1 MRAVGVNTYGGPE
14 ALELVELPDPIAAPG
29 QILIRVH
36 AAAVNPTDTYVRN
49 GARAEIQR
57 KDPWPYVPGMDAAGV
72 VAAIGPDT
80 VTDLKVGDAVMAIV
94 LPSGSHGGYSEY
106 LALPARSVTRTP
118 AGSTFGEAASLPM
131 NGLTAQLTL
140 DLLDLAPGATLAVTG
155 AAGAYGGYV
164 VQLAVAAGLRVIAD
178 ASEADRALVES
189 LGADVVVARGPD
201 VADRIVEHCPG
212 GVDAVAD
219 GSVQN
224 EQLFPCVRDGG
235 GFATVRGFTADAP
248 RHITIHP
255 VWVRSYIEAWEKLDR
270 LRELAEAGQISLR
283 VAATFPA
290 ERASEAHA
298 LLEAGGVRG
307 RLIIEFSASSGLL

>member
-1 MRAVGVNTYGGPE
+1 MRAVGVNRYGGPE
-14 ALELVELPDPIAAPG
+14 ALEVVELPDPVAGPG

-49 GARAEIQR
+49 GARAEMQS

-80 VTDLKVGDAVMAIV
+80 ETPLLVGDSVMAIV

-106 LALPARSVTRTP
+106 LALPARSVTRAP
-118 AGSTFGEAASLPM
+118 AGASHAQACSLPM

-140 DLLDLAPGATLAVTG
+140 DLLNLAPGATLAVTG

-178 ASEADRALVES
+178 SSEADRELVES

-201 VADRIVEHCPG
+201 VAERILQHCPG

-224 EQLFPCVRDGG
+224 EQLFPCLRDGG
-235 GFATVRGFTADAP
+235 GFATVRGFDTVAP
-248 RHITIHP
+248 REITIHP
-255 VWVRSYIEAWEKLDR
+255 VWVRSYVEAWEKLDR

-290 ERASEAHA
+290 QDASQAHA

-307 RLIIEFSASSGLL
+307 RLVIEF

>member
-14 ALELVELPDPIAAPG
+14 ALEVVELPDPVAGPG

-49 GARAEIQR
+49 GDRAEMQS
-57 KDPWPYVPGMDAAGV
+57 KDPFPYVPGMDAAGV

-80 VTDLKVGDAVMAIV
+80 VTDLKVGDAVMAMV
-94 LPSGSHGGYSEY
+94 LPSGSHGGYSQY
-106 LALPARSVTRTP
+106 LALPARSVTRAP
-118 AGSTFGEAASLPM
+118 KGSTHGEAASLPM

-140 DLLDLAPGATLAVTG
+140 DLLDLAPGNTLAVTG

-201 VADRIVEHCPG
+201 VADRILEHCPG

-235 GFATVRGFTADAP
+235 GFATVRGFSAEAP

-270 LRELAEAGQISLR
+270 LRELAEAGQINLR

-290 ERASEAHA
+290 EKASEAHA

-307 RLIIEFSASSGLL
+307 RLIIEF

>member
-1 MRAVGVNTYGGPE
+1 MRAVGVNSYGGPE
-14 ALELVELPDPIAAPG
+14 ALEVVELPDPIAGPG

-106 LALPARSVTRTP
+106 LVLPARSVTRTP

-140 DLLDLAPGATLAVTG
+140 DLLDLGAGATLAVTG

-178 ASEADRALVES
+178 ASEADRSLVES
-189 LGADVVVARGPD
+189 WGAEVVTRGPD
-201 VADRIVEHCPG
+201 VANRILEICPN

-235 GFATVRGFTADAP
+235 GFATVRGFSADAP
-248 RHITIHP
+248 RQITIHP
-255 VWVRSYIEAWEKLDR
+255 VWVRTYVEAWEKLDR
-270 LRELAEAGQISLR
+270 LRELAESGQISLR
-283 VAATFPA
+283 VAKAFPA
-290 ERASEAHA
+290 DKASEAHA

-307 RLIIEFSASSGLL
+307 RLIIEF

>member
-1 MRAVGVNTYGGPE
+1 
-14 ALELVELPDPIAAPG
+14 
-29 QILIRVH
+29 
-36 AAAVNPTDTYVRN
+36 
-49 GARAEIQR
+49 
-57 KDPWPYVPGMDAAGV
+57 MDAAGV
-72 VAAIGPDT
+72 VAAIGPGT

-106 LALPARSVTRTP
+106 LALPARSVTRAP
-118 AGSTFGEAASLPM
+118 AGSTHAEAASLPM

-178 ASEADRALVES
+178 ASEADRALVTS

-201 VADRIVEHCPG
+201 VADRILEHCPG

-235 GFATVRGFTADAP
+235 GFATVRGFRAEAP
-248 RHITIHP
+248 RQITIHP
-255 VWVRSYIEAWEKLDR
+255 VWVRDYLEAWESLDR
-270 LRELAEAGQISLR
+270 LRELAEADQISLR

-290 ERASEAHA
+290 DRASQAHA

-307 RLIIEFSASSGLL
+307 RLIIEF